1 MGVLDRFERGI
12 DRVVNG
18 AFARAFRSQVEPVEL
33 ASALRREADNRAA
46 VVSRGRTLT
55 ANSYA
60 VELSSGDLDRLGPIS
75 SELRQ
80 DLRQVVGDHA
90 IEQGYSFVGPVSVT
104 FEVADDLDTGMY
116 RVRATTRRPDGSPAA
131 QPAARGGYD
140 PPSRS
145 NPVVPETYE
154 AQSGPVSSQHHSS
167 QHVASQH
174 AARASQPHAPVAAPA
189 APHVAQA
196 HPAPASAPDAPGS
209 RRRGAP
215 PPSASQPS
223 APQPAARPAFAPA
236 VLVQG
241 QVHHLPQGST
251 VFGRSA
257 NSADVVID
265 DPGMSRRHFEIT
277 VSGDQAIAT
286 DLGSTNGTL
295 MSGRPI
301 DSISLSEGSVLT
313 AGDTPVT
320 YSEAGRFSE

>member
-55 ANSYA
+55 SNSYA
-60 VELSSGDLDRLGPIS
+60 VELSSADLERLEPIS

-90 IEQGYSFVGPVSVT
+90 IEQGYSFVGPVTVT

-131 QPAARGGYD
+131 QPANRGGYD

-145 NPVVPETYE
+145 NPVVPEQYE
-154 AQSGPVSSQHHSS
+154 AQSGPVSAPQQHQSAPQ
-167 QHVASQH
+167 QH
-174 AARASQPHAPVAAPA
+174 RASAPPPSAAP
-189 APHVAQA
+189 APHVAPA
-196 HPAPASAPDAPGS
+196 HSASPPDAPGS

-215 PPSASQPS
+215 AAPPASP
-223 APQPAARPAFAPA
+223 PARPASTPS
-236 VLVQG
+236 VSVQG
-241 QVHHLPQGST
+241 QIHRLSQGTT

-257 NSADVVID
+257 NSADIVID

-277 VSGDQAIAT
+277 VSGDQAVAT
-286 DLGSTNGTL
+286 DLGSTNGTH

-301 DSISLSEGSVLT
+301 TSVSLSEGSVLT

>member
-55 ANSYA
+55 ANAYA
-60 VELSSGDLDRLGPIS
+60 VELSSADHERLGPIS

-90 IEQGYSFVGPVSVT
+90 IEQGYSFVGPVNVT

-145 NPVVPETYE
+145 NPVVPEVYE
-154 AQSGPVSSQHHSS
+154 AQSSGASSGPHR
-167 QHVASQH
+167 HVARQQ
-174 AARASQPHAPVAAPA
+174 AAPVAAAPHATPDAPLVAPA
-189 APHVAQA
+189 APVAPHTA
-196 HPAPASAPDAPGS
+196 ADAPGS
-209 RRRGAP
+209 RRRGQAP
-215 PPSASQPS
+215 APHEPPQEPG
-223 APQPAARPAFAPA
+223 RPAFAPA
-236 VLVQG
+236 VLIQG
-241 QVHHLPQGST
+241 RVHHLPQGST

-277 VSGDQAIAT
+277 VTHDHATAT

-295 MSGRPI
+295 LDGRPI
-301 DSISLSEGSVLT
+301 DSVSLSEGTVLT
-313 AGDTPVT
+313 AGDTPVI
-320 YSEAGRFSE
+320 YSEAGSFRE

>member
-55 ANSYA
+55 ANAYA
-60 VELSSGDLDRLGPIS
+60 VELSAADHERLGPIS
-75 SELRQ
+75 AELRQ

-90 IEQGYSFVGPVSVT
+90 IEQGYSFVGPVNVT

-116 RVRATTRRPDGSPAA
+116 RVRASTRRPDGSPAA

-145 NPVVPETYE
+145 NPVIPEQYE
-154 AQSGPVSSQHHSS
+154 AQSAPSSGPM
-167 QHVASQH
+167 
-174 AARASQPHAPVAAPA
+174 RASSAPRPAAAPQVAPQHSAPA
-189 APHVAQA
+189 APVVAG
-196 HPAPASAPDAPGS
+196 DAPGA
-209 RRRGAP
+209 RRRGEVPIAH
-215 PPSASQPS
+215 AQPS
-223 APQPAARPAFAPA
+223 SPTPPAFAPA

-241 QVHHLPQGST
+241 VVHHLVQGST

-277 VSGDQAIAT
+277 VTHDHAVAT

-295 MSGRPI
+295 LQGRPI
-301 DSISLSEGSVLT
+301 DSVTLTEGAVLT

-320 YSEAGRFSE
+320 YSEAGSFRE